1 MKIEGEVALEIA
13 RSMIYPAAAA
23 EFGKLTRAL
32 DEAGKSTVPPGMESL
47 RKRAVLL
54 GDKMDLLAHEEEGLA
69 HALKGKHEGILLAMQ
84 KLRAVVDELEKFIP
98 DSCWPLPK
106 YREMLFIY

>member
-1 MKIEGEVALEIA
+1 MALEIA

-23 EFGKLTRAL
+23 EFGKLTRSLA
-32 DEAGKSTVPPGMESL
+32 EGGNASVRPGMESL
-47 RKRAVLL
+47 RKRAGLL
-54 GDKMDLLAHEEEGLA
+54 GEKMDLLAREEEGLA
-69 HALKGKHEGILLAMQ
+69 RALKGKHEGILLAMQ
-84 KLRAVVDELEKFIP
+84 RLRAVVDELEKYVP